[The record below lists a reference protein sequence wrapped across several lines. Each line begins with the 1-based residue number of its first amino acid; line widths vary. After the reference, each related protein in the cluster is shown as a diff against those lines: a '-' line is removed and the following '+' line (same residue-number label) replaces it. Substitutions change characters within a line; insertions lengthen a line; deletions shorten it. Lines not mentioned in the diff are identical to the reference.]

1 MKATLISR
9 LERLEARSAVQKP
22 VKFRYGRVRR
32 LPHDFTGERHVVVV
46 KSEPT
51 RSPDV
56 EWCEF
61 EERAGPAPA
70 GLLSVDMSF
79 NVYLAAGEGTLEGEG
94 RR

>member
-1 MKATLISR
+1 MKATLIDR
-9 LERLEARSAVQKP
+9 LKRLEARSAAQEP

-46 KSEPT
+46 KSQPT

-61 EERAGPAPA
+61 EQRAGPAPA
-70 GLLSVDMSF
+70 GLGDDNSF
-79 NVYLAAGEGTLEGEG
+79 NVYLAAGQGTMEGEG
-94 RR
+94 RI